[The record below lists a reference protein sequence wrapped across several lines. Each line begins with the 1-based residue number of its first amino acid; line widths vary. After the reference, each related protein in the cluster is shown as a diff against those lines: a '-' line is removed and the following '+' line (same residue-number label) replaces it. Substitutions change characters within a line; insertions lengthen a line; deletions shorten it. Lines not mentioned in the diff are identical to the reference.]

1 MNASRGF
8 TLVEV
13 MVALVVL
20 AIGSSLA
27 YRVLDLFQ
35 TGTHRLADESRVLG
49 RMVSVFAR
57 MQLDVERAVNARLYD
72 RQQREVP
79 LMRAVPGAGATE
91 WSAGFELVRAGG
103 ESHHGRARR
112 VSYRLN
118 GDRLEYGLWPD
129 TAAVPAPVE
138 TFTLLEGVRA
148 CRVRFLDAQG
158 RWSGVLPGAASGLPR
173 AVQVELDVTGVGLV
187 QRTFA
192 LP

>member
-1 MNASRGF
+1 MNAQRGF

-13 MVALVVL
+13 LVALVVL
-20 AIGSSLA
+20 AVGSSLA
-27 YRVLDLFQ
+27 YRALDLFQ
-35 TGTHRLADESRVLG
+35 TGTHRLADESRALG

-57 MQLDVERAVNARLYD
+57 MQLDVERVVNARLYD
-72 RQQREVP
+72 RRQREVP
-79 LMRAVPGAGATE
+79 LMRSLPHAGVTE
-91 WSAGFELVRAGG
+91 WSAGFEVVRAGG
-103 ESHHGRARR
+103 DSLQGRARR

-129 TAAVPAPVE
+129 TDAVPAPVE
-138 TFTLLEGVRA
+138 TFTLLEGVRS

-158 RWSGVLPGAASGLPR
+158 RWAGALAGATPVLPR
-173 AVQVELDVTGVGLV
+173 AVQVELDVTGIGLV